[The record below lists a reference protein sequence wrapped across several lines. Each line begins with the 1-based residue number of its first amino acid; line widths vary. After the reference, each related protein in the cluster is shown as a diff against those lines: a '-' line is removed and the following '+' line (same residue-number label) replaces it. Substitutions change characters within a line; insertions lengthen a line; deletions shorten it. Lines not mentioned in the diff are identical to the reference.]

1 MRFVAMEER
10 KEERKEGKRRTIIVL
25 FLFLVLF
32 LLAGNRR
39 ARIVISSW
47 TDEVD
52 SRARTKETSTKEKD
66 EIGVEIGQ
74 IRQRRKR
81 SKERGTLS
89 VLFPPITTLGRTATV
104 EFGSSNVSTII
115 PSRATKFFL
124 KIDER
129 SIARIRKALE
139 NRTNMEDDRVSL
151 LEQQLAQAKLIAEEA
166 DKKYEEVGHVAAND
180 ERKGRRREPFVS
192 CPCWG
197 QATDRHDA
205 SLARVIVFLY
215 TRKRVLV
222 LLARAR
228 ETTSRWPRDRLV
240 MRMRRAIGGS
250 PSAGSGFFQG
260 NFAGECCR
268 AGQRRGAVE
277 MLRSGAAARADA
289 VIYLI
294 LISAICVI
302 DF

>member
-1 MRFVAMEER
+1 MRFVAMEG
-10 KEERKEGKRRTIIVL
+10 KEGRKEGRKERDVRSSFSFSSWFFFFSRETARAYRHFELDRRSR
-25 FLFLVLF
+25 F
-32 LLAGNRR
+32 AR
-39 ARIVISSW
+39 ARA
-47 TDEVD
+47 
-52 SRARTKETSTKEKD
+52 RAQETSTKEKD

-74 IRQRRKR
+74 IRQKRKR

-89 VLFPPITTLGRTATV
+89 VLLPPITTLGRTATV

-166 DKKYEEVGHVAAND
+166 DKKYEEVGHAAAND

-205 SLARVIVFLY
+205 SLARVIVFL
-215 TRKRVLV
+215 
-222 LLARAR
+222 
-228 ETTSRWPRDRLV
+228 
-240 MRMRRAIGGS
+240 
-250 PSAGSGFFQG
+250 
-260 NFAGECCR
+260 
-268 AGQRRGAVE
+268 
-277 MLRSGAAARADA
+277 
-289 VIYLI
+289 
-294 LISAICVI
+294 
-302 DF
+302 